1 MLKQVQRLWLTL
13 KAALQGSSDFFLI
26 GINAL
31 NVCILMSAFV
41 LEKWFWA
48 WSWKMVQES
57 PTWFNLRHFSVIH
70 LKKKWMWFFEDD
82 RHQSSDNRL
91 KKNNTKISA
100 YLSSFASLEICPPHE
115 HLTVLTG
122 PCDTKTQAVYHH
134 SNLFLASHLRSL
146 QVVSI
151 SAIFFNKDNMQNNIS
166 KGSIS
171 SHEDHS
177 E

>member
-1 MLKQVQRLWLTL
+1 
-13 KAALQGSSDFFLI
+13 
-26 GINAL
+26 
-31 NVCILMSAFV
+31 MSAFV
-41 LEKWFWA
+41 LEKWFWT

-70 LKKKWMWFFEDD
+70 LKKNECDSLKMIVIKAVITDW
-82 RHQSSDNRL
+82 

-115 HLTVLTG
+115 HLILLTG